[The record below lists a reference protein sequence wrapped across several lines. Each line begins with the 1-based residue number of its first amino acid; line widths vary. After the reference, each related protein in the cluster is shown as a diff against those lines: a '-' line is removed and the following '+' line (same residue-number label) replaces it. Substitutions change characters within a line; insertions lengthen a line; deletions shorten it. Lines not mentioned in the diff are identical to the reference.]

1 MTSMMLKP
9 EILKQDRRGR
19 VHVPV
24 PRREAL
30 LDEFEKTGVTGA
42 KFAQLAGIKYATF
55 AGWVRKRRKQRGKLE
70 QKPACSPNGG
80 NEAVVRAGPMRL
92 FEALV
97 EGEREVERKPVGAR
111 GLVVQLPGGSRILID
126 SPAQLQMAAEL
137 VGLIAQN
144 AGGRC

>member
-1 MTSMMLKP
+1 MTSMMLKA

-24 PRREAL
+24 QRREAL
-30 LDEFEKTGVTGA
+30 LDEFEKSGVTGA

-55 AGWVRKRRKQRGKLE
+55 AGWVRKRHKQRGKLE
-70 QKPACSPNGG
+70 QKQACPSSRA
-80 NEAVVRAGPMRL
+80 NEAVVSAGPMRL

-97 EGEREVERKPVGAR
+97 EGERVVEREPVSAR

-137 VGLIAQN
+137 VALIAQN
-144 AGGRC
+144 TGGRC